1 MISRRSFL
9 TRSVGASVGCL
20 IGAGC
25 SPAANTAPKLQI
37 SLAQWSLH
45 RALFAGDIS
54 AVDFPLVAS
63 ERFGIRAVEYVNQF
77 YRDSVGSTSAIEEL
91 RHRAEGNG
99 VTSLLIMVDGEGEVG
114 ALANADRLKAVDN
127 HLKWMEMAAI
137 LGCHS
142 IRVNAG
148 GPGNKDELA
157 KRVVDGL
164 QQLAAQAKE
173 FSLNVLVENHGG
185 YSSDG
190 QWLSDVIR
198 RVNLSNCGTLPDFGN
213 FCIRQESPVNGQRVC
228 AESYDRYTGVSE
240 LMPYAK
246 AVSAK
251 SYGFTADGS
260 ESTIDYARMLKIVS
274 DSGYKGYIGIEFEG
288 KDISEDEGILLTK
301 ALLHSLIESA

>member
-1 MISRRSFL
+1 
-9 TRSVGASVGCL
+9 
-20 IGAGC
+20 
-25 SPAANTAPKLQI
+25 
-37 SLAQWSLH
+37 
-45 RALFAGDIS
+45 
-54 AVDFPLVAS
+54 
-63 ERFGIRAVEYVNQF
+63 
-77 YRDSVGSTSAIEEL
+77 
-91 RHRAEGNG
+91 
-99 VTSLLIMVDGEGEVG
+99 MVDGEGEVG